1 MLIVDSVVA
10 FILIIFLLFNL
21 FLNSVSL
28 FSASIVL

>member
-1 MLIVDSVVA
+1 MLIVVSVVA
-10 FILIIFLLFNL
+10 FILIIFLLFNF